1 MPSDDLNEQELQFK
15 KRARRRLVG
24 ALALVLL
31 MMIILPLVLDDR
43 ANKAPAEEIAINIAG
58 QDESTAN
65 TKTTTTETDAEVK
78 TAQGFN
84 SKVVPIE
91 NTEIVELST
100 PEKAP
105 EQAPVQTDKAAE
117 NPLVQAKTD
126 ALKVTKT
133 EPKVNAQIK
142 QEAKSSEPKHTTPQN
157 LEDKKA
163 AQAKEDKNISDKKT
177 ANSAEH
183 EKIPRYMV
191 QIGVFSDAA
200 NVKKLEQK
208 LSEVGFKSRTEK
220 IQTDKGEKIR
230 LSTGPFGSKSDAEN
244 ALARMKQVGLAGM
257 IRTI

>member
-43 ANKAPAEEIAINIAG
+43 ANKVPAEDIAINIAG
-58 QDESTAN
+58 QDEPTPT
-65 TKTTTTETDAEVK
+65 TKTATVDAHAEVK
-78 TAQGFN
+78 SAQGFN
-84 SKVVPIE
+84 AKVVPIDDAE
-91 NTEIVELST
+91 TVELST
-100 PEKAP
+100 PE
-105 EQAPVQTDKAAE
+105 QASAQAE
-117 NPLVQAKTD
+117 GEAEKPLLQPKTD
-126 ALKVTKT
+126 
-133 EPKVNAQIK
+133 EPKVAQTKPQAK
-142 QEAKSSEPKHTTPQN
+142 QEVKSAAPKNATPQN

-163 AQAKEDKNISDKKT
+163 AQALEDKKISDIKIAKT
-177 ANSAEH
+177 ADH

-208 LSEVGFKSRTEK
+208 LSEVGFKSSTEK

-230 LSTGPFGSKSDAEN
+230 LSTGPFGSKTDAEN